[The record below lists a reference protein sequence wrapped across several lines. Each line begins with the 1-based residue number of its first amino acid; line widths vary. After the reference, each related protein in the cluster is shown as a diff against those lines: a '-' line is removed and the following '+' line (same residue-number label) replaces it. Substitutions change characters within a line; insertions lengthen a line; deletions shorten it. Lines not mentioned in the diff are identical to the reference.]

1 MSTSPAL
8 KQAER
13 IRGSVRRCWQ
23 PLCRPEPL
31 SLVEWAN
38 ENFYL
43 SSESSYLEGRWE
55 TLPFQVAPLNAIGHE
70 DIREVNFLKSARV
83 GYSQMIRA
91 AVGYFIE
98 HKARNQILYQPGDTQ
113 AAGFMKAHIETMI
126 RDVPVVKDLSP
137 WIGRKHRDNTLEAKR
152 FSNAKQ
158 LWVLGGTAARNYREK
173 SVDVVY
179 YDELAGF
186 DHDIEKEG
194 DPLTLGD
201 KRIEGSVFPKS
212 VRGSTPKIAGTC
224 MITRAASTAEC
235 FFRFHLPC
243 PHCGREAF
251 LKWGG
256 KDAEYGFK
264 WLDNDPS
271 TVAYACEHC
280 AALCSQQDMTE
291 QQSAGRW
298 ICERSGTWTRDGL
311 AFFDAADDRRDAP
324 ESVSFHIWTAY
335 SPFTTWQQ
343 IVKDWIKAQGDLSKL
358 KTFVNT
364 TLGEAWEE
372 AGEAIDPNALFM
384 RREHYRADVPV
395 DDCILT
401 AAVDVQDDR
410 LEIQVE
416 AWGAGEQNW
425 KISYDR
431 IYGDLSRSEIWD
443 VLQKRLNEQ
452 FTTPS
457 GLLVNIRL
465 VTIDSGGH
473 YTDEV
478 YAFSRK
484 VGPRRVIPIKG
495 HSVTGKPVADFPRQ
509 RNKKQV
515 YLTMLGVD
523 AAKEIISARLQISDP
538 GDGYVHFPVSEQ
550 FDQSYFTHLTN
561 ERRVTTFEKGRRVIK
576 WVARGRQEPFDL
588 AVYNLAAVRILQQHM
603 GVRLDTINQQQ
614 KTALSSHKG
623 PERRKS
629 EYWGG

>member
-1 MSTSPAL
+1 MSTSQVSRRL
-8 KQAER
+8 SL
-13 IRGSVRRCWQ
+13 IRSAVNNVLNQFG
-23 PLCRPEPL
+23 RPEPL

-55 TLPFQVAPLNAIGHE
+55 TLPFQIAPLNAIGHE

-91 AVGYFIE
+91 AVGYFVE
-98 HKARNQILYQPGDTQ
+98 HKSRNQILYQPGDTQ
-113 AAGFMKAHIETMI
+113 ASSFMKSNVETMI
-126 RDVPVVKDLSP
+126 RDVPVVKALAP
-137 WIGRKHRDNTLEAKR
+137 WIGKKHRDNTLEAKR
-152 FSNAKQ
+152 FSNGKQ

-173 SVDVVY
+173 SVDAVY

-212 VRGSTPKIAGTC
+212 VRGSTPKVAGTC

-235 FFRFHLPC
+235 FFRFHLAC
-243 PHCGREAF
+243 PHCGREQH

-256 KDAEYGFK
+256 KGAEFGFK
-264 WLDNDPS
+264 WLDDDPT

-280 AALCSQQDMTE
+280 ACLSGQQDMVE
-291 QQSAGRW
+291 QQQTGRW
-298 ICERSGTWTRDGL
+298 ICEKSGTWTRDGL
-311 AFFDAADDRRDAP
+311 SYFDKDDKRADTP
-324 ESVSFHIWTAY
+324 ESVAFHIWTAY

-372 AGEAIDPNALFM
+372 TGDEIEPGSLFM
-384 RREHYRADVPV
+384 RREHYRAEVPV

-410 LEIQVE
+410 LEVQIE
-416 AWGAGEQNW
+416 GWGAGEENW
-425 KISYDR
+425 KVSYER
-431 IYGDLSRSEIWD
+431 LYGDLSRSEIWD
-443 VLQKRLNEQ
+443 VLAKRLGRS

-457 GLLVNIRL
+457 GLMVNIRL
-465 VTIDSGGH
+465 AVIDSGGH

-478 YAFSRK
+478 YAFSRQQ
-484 VGPRRVIPIKG
+484 GARRVIPIKG

-509 RNKKQV
+509 KNKKHV

-523 AAKEIISARLQISDP
+523 SAKEIITARLQIADP
-538 GDGYVHFPVSEQ
+538 GEGYTHFPVSQQ
-550 FDQSYFTHLTN
+550 FDQTYFDHLTN
-561 ERRVTTFEKGRRVIK
+561 ERKVTTFEKGRRVIK
-576 WVARGRQEPFDL
+576 WVAKGRQEPFDL
-588 AVYNLAAVRILQQHM
+588 SVYNLAAIRILQQHM
-603 GVRLDTINQQQ
+603 GIKLNELKPFKVSADNSP
-614 KTALSSHKG
+614 A
-623 PERRKS
+623 ERRKS
-629 EYWGG
+629 DYWG